1 MSWVLQYNTT
11 LTCWKRRRK
20 KGRKSTTS
28 TKSLPP
34 SYSRLQRILLNCLKT
49 SIWVVQKE
57 LLCFIYSFWLV
68 GEERKSCK
76 RRKRNLGSASL
87 SRFYW
92 IITASNHDV
101 FCEERKV
108 LLSILG
114 FQVEEEEEGR
124 KRGID
129 LLQSSFEK
137 KLADT
142 CGMMQKKELW
152 VLKESKE
159 TKKAK
164 ASFVYK
170 SQKSIIKIA
179 KKTHFA
185 TFFDFRGILGI
196 FELGSK
202 LG

>member
-1 MSWVLQYNTT
+1 MMFF
-11 LTCWKRRRK
+11 CEGK
-20 KGRKSTTS
+20 KGTSRKGVCR
-28 TKSLPP
+28 K
-34 SYSRLQRILLNCLKT
+34 
-49 SIWVVQKE
+49 
-57 LLCFIYSFWLV
+57 
-68 GEERKSCK
+68 GE
-76 RRKRNLGSASL
+76 
-87 SRFYW
+87 
-92 IITASNHDV
+92 
-101 FCEERKV
+101 
-108 LLSILG
+108 
-114 FQVEEEEEGR
+114 
-124 KRGID
+124 ID

>member
-1 MSWVLQYNTT
+1 M
-11 LTCWKRRRK
+11 
-20 KGRKSTTS
+20 
-28 TKSLPP
+28 
-34 SYSRLQRILLNCLKT
+34 
-49 SIWVVQKE
+49 
-57 LLCFIYSFWLV
+57 
-68 GEERKSCK
+68 
-76 RRKRNLGSASL
+76 
-87 SRFYW
+87 
-92 IITASNHDV
+92 
-101 FCEERKV
+101 
-108 LLSILG
+108 
-114 FQVEEEEEGR
+114 
-124 KRGID
+124 
-129 LLQSSFEK
+129 LQSSFEK

-170 SQKSIIKIA
+170 KSIIKIA